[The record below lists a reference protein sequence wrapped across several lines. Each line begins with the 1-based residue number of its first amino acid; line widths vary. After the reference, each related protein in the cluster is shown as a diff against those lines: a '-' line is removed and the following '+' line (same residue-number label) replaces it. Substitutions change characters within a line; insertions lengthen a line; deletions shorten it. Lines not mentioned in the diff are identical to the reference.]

1 MRTPRHHL
9 AEHGEGGIHP
19 GRVHVEM
26 GDGAEQPGAPIDRGG
41 GGIRA
46 VRSPAKRTAPARA
59 IAVSGLGS
67 SGLSVLERSQEF
79 DGVFFLTKVSPNFV
93 AIGISYAQL
102 IAHEPHGRRR
112 LVMVGD
118 ELDGLY
124 YGTESVPRP

>member
-1 MRTPRHHL
+1 MTSRSTAKAASTPAASTSRWVTARSNL
-9 AEHGEGGIHP
+9 GP
-19 GRVHVEM
+19 R
-26 GDGAEQPGAPIDRGG
+26 APIDRGG
-41 GGIRA
+41 GGLRA
-46 VRSPAKRTAPARA
+46 VRSPAKPTAPARA

-93 AIGISYAQL
+93 AIGISYAQF

-124 YGTESVPRP
+124 YGTESMPRP